1 MNITSYFNKTNMR
14 DNLFFCKVENST
26 QFIRFYSDGTVIGVT
41 IETTVINIEKILLWF
56 NKENFNNVFISKGT
70 YYFEGNKLKFELVS
84 STGKVLYEGY
94 FKDDNT
100 ISFSSHS
107 LVNDYKSVS
116 IYTNFKYDNN
126 SFLET
131 EVVNT
136 INLYSGICSLIAIQ
150 PIPFADIFILTPT
163 QILMGSKIAKI
174 RGYEIS
180 DNSVEIIFKEI
191 TGIIGLGVIAQQLS
205 IGAYKTFLP
214 FLGGITTIPLVY
226 GLTFGIGKV
235 VDYYIIT
242 KLNGNEIDQKEIQN
256 IFKFSRILGE
266 KEGKEREKQIL
277 KESKKPNIIK

>member
-1 MNITSYFNKTNMR
+1 MR
-14 DNLFFCKVENST
+14 DSLFFCKGENST
-26 QFIRFYSDGTVIGVT
+26 SFIRFYPDGTVIQIPISIT
-41 IETTVINIEKILLWF
+41 DIDIEKILFWT
-56 NKENFNNVFISKGT
+56 NKENYNNIFSKGT
-70 YYFEGNKLKFELVS
+70 YYFEDNKLKFELVS
-84 STGKVLYEGY
+84 NTGKVIYEGY
-94 FKDDNT
+94 FKDNT
-100 ISFSSHS
+100 ISFSIHS
-107 LVNDYKSVS
+107 LVNGNKSVK
-116 IYTNFKYDNN
+116 IFTNLKTDNN

-131 EVVNT
+131 EIVDT
-136 INLYSGICSLIAIQ
+136 IHLYSGICSLIAIQ

-163 QILMGSKIAKI
+163 QILMGSEIAKI

-191 TGIIGLGVIAQQLS
+191 TGIIGLGIIAQQLS

-242 KLNGNEIDQKEIQN
+242 KLNGSEIDHKEIQN
-256 IFKFSRILGE
+256 IFKFSRKLGE

-277 KESKKPNIIK
+277 NESKKTNFNKY